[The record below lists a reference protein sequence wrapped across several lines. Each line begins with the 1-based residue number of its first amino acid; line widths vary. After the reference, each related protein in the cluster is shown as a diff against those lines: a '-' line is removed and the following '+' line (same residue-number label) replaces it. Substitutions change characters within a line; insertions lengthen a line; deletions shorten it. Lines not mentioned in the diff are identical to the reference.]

1 MQTLS
6 PTPSAP
12 VQSAWSLNLVWL
24 ALMLLTLLSYGFSA
38 SSDSTSIVLMS
49 GTLKAILIGAVFME
63 LWRGAKSLLAVY
75 IVFFGGLG
83 LSLMLL
89 LSI

>member
-1 MQTLS
+1 MQALS
-6 PTPSAP
+6 PTPP

-24 ALMLLTLLSYGFSA
+24 ALMLLTLLSYGFSE
-38 SSDSTSIVLMS
+38 STSIVLMS

-63 LWRGAKSLLAVY
+63 LWRCAKSLLAVY

-83 LSLMLL
+83 LSLILL
-89 LSI
+89 LSV